1 MFLRQLNIWNFR
13 KYGVSEQDS
22 NLPGL
27 IVTFNDNFNLLIG
40 ENDSGKTAI
49 IDAIKFSLGTSSEDT
64 FRISESDFFV
74 DKEGNTSKEIKIEC
88 IFSGLSEKEAGI
100 FLEWLTFDEKGN
112 YELQVRMTAQ
122 KQKNELL
129 SIERIERTIK
139 AGPENASSR
148 LEGLAR
154 ELLKSTYLKPLR
166 DAEIE
171 LKPGVRSRLAQILK
185 NHQAFRK
192 NDSFEKH
199 PLEITFQEAN
209 EKVEDFF
216 DLPYEDG
223 KIKTIKSELTD
234 YLDNFFHEPINGEN
248 KRESNFKITPV
259 KLNEILKKLSL
270 LLEDVPSGLGSL
282 NLLFIA
288 AELLLHDNA
297 LSIGPNITLIEEIE
311 AHLHPQAQLRLIKY
325 LQRNKTEGSTGGQFI
340 LTTHSTTLAAS
351 TKLEH
356 IILIHDGTA
365 YPMNAENTELEIE
378 DYKFLE
384 RFLDS
389 TKANLFFAKGV
400 IFVEGDAENLLV
412 PAIAELIGRPLHKFG
427 VSIVNIGNTAFNRYV
442 KIYSRSSEWLDMF
455 PPLRVPVAVVTD
467 VDIKPMPFYDD
478 SQEVRIRDILIIR
491 NEHLSFIAGK
501 IGVEVEEI
509 SHLLDQAYSTKKE
522 LINTI
527 DLYTT
532 ARLNSN
538 DINEIAELIKEP
550 LSQTTIDSL
559 RENKARSL
567 ITEYSNSSENIKVF
581 VASNWTLEY
590 EIAMSTLRND
600 LLDAIHNVK
609 YKKPT
614 SEANLIKLSD
624 MKIRIEGITNHE
636 EAAYE
641 VYKPLLEKKVSK
653 ASVAQQLA
661 LLLQS
666 EEDFKEKVKT
676 DEYLKYLR
684 DAIFHVTG
692 GQPNV

>member
-13 KYGVSEQDS
+13 KYGVSVQDS
-22 NLPGL
+22 KLPGL
-27 IVTFNDNFNLLIG
+27 IVSFNESFNLLIG

-49 IDAIKFSLGTSSEDT
+49 IDAIKITLGTSSEDS
-64 FRISESDFFV
+64 FRISESDFHV
-74 DKEGNTSKEIKIEC
+74 DKAGNTAQEIKIEC

-100 FLEWLTFDEKGN
+100 FLEWLTFDKDGK
-112 YELQVRMTAQ
+112 YELQVRMTA
-122 KQKNELL
+122 KKVKNDLFT
-129 SIERIERTIK
+129 SERIERTVK
-139 AGPENASSR
+139 AGPETASSR

-166 DAEIE
+166 DAENE

-185 NHQAFRK
+185 NHRAFRK
-192 NDSFEKH
+192 NDSIEKH
-199 PLEITFQEAN
+199 PLEIAFQDAN
-209 EKVEDFF
+209 DKVEEFF
-216 DLPYEDG
+216 DLPYSDSED
-223 KIKTIKSELTD
+223 KTIKSELSA
-234 YLDNFFHEPINGEN
+234 YLDNFFHEPMNGEE
-248 KRESNFKITPV
+248 KHESNFKITPV

-288 AELLLHDNA
+288 AELLLHDDA

-325 LQRNKTEGSTGGQFI
+325 LQKNRSEGSTGGQFI

-356 IILIHDGTA
+356 IILVHDGTA
-365 YPMNAENTELEIE
+365 YPMNEENTELESE

-412 PAIAELIGRPLHKFG
+412 PAVADLIGRPLHKYG

-442 KIYSRSSEWLDMF
+442 KIYSRSEKWLNNF
-455 PPLRVPVAVVTD
+455 PSLKVPVAVITD
-467 VDIKPMPFYDD
+467 VDIKPMPYYHD
-478 SQEVRIRDILIIR
+478 SEENNIRTIYIIR
-491 NEHLSFIAGK
+491 NEHLSFIAK
-501 IGVEVEEI
+501 RMNVDEEDI
-509 SHLLDQAYSTKKE
+509 TPLVFQSFSTKKALTTTLE
-522 LINTI
+522 LYST
-527 DLYTT
+527 DL
-532 ARLNSN
+532 SGN
-538 DINEIAELIKEP
+538 DINEIADLIKED
-550 LSQTTIDSL
+550 LSQGTIVSL
-559 RENKARSL
+559 RESRARSL
-567 ITEYSNSSENIKVF
+567 RAEYGNNENIQVF
-581 VASNWTLEY
+581 VATNWTLEY
-590 EIAMSTLRND
+590 EIAMSSLRNE

-609 YKKPT
+609 YKNPN
-614 SEANLIKLSD
+614 SAANVRKLSD
-624 MKIRIEGITNHE
+624 IKQKIEDFSFREA
-636 EAAYE
+636 AAYE

-661 LLLQS
+661 SLLHVNR
-666 EEDFKEKVKT
+666 DTREKVIQ

-684 DAIFHVTG
+684 EAIYHVTG
-692 GQPNV
+692 GPSND